1 MKRISLLCF
10 VFFAMYGSSLAQSD
24 LPIFKPGTIYLGFS
38 PGMSSLVENSGWPDY
53 NKYRSYVIG
62 IAPNVG
68 VFLSA
73 GLQVGVK
80 GEYIG
85 RFSNYAEFP
94 AIFGAGSYLRYH
106 PWPKGLHMQVQ
117 NSARSKKKMNFWYTP
132 FIELD
137 HTIRNAS
144 ITKEEVSP
152 TQNKL
157 FANELAFRFGGTFR
171 LGKNFF
177 LSISPSWYY
186 NFEAKEFSGWFPA
199 ANSRFE
205 FYFNRRRPEDD
216 FRFLEKKSPEEMAV
230 ILPQKDTSRSRMWGN
245 LILGSSLTYIWDPAY
260 TSLNSTETH
269 RYEEFTWAVNLAT
282 DLSRRVRV
290 GVDHK
295 SLFTRSE
302 LSGENHYSMTGV
314 FTQFNLLP
322 RKRTRLFLSAMLYNG
337 NYCSCDPDD
346 PYLRKNLFYYGLG
359 WGVDIRLMRGLY
371 LDLAWENMNIFNNVH
386 GKYNYTQYIIGLDFY
401 LWEKKLPK

>member
-1 MKRISLLCF
+1 ML
-10 VFFAMYGSSLAQSD
+10 
-24 LPIFKPGTIYLGFS
+24 
-38 PGMSSLVENSGWPDY
+38 
-53 NKYRSYVIG
+53 G

-68 VFLSA
+68 VFLHPSIQI
-73 GLQVGVK
+73 GLK

-85 RFSNYAEFP
+85 RFSNYDKSP
-94 AIFGAGSYLRYH
+94 AIFGAGSYLRFQ
-106 PWPKGLHMQVQ
+106 PWPKGLQMQVQ
-117 NSARSKKKMNFWYTP
+117 NSRKSKKKMNFWYTP
-132 FIELD
+132 LIELD
-137 HTIRNAS
+137 HTILNAN
-144 ITKEEVSP
+144 IVDGEVLS
-152 TQNKL
+152 TQNRL
-157 FANELAFRFGGTFR
+157 FSNVLGLRLGGIFR
-171 LGKNFF
+171 LGENFF
-177 LSISPSWYY
+177 LGLHPTWFY
-186 NFEAKEFSGWFPA
+186 NIEAQNFSGWMPSASSSFQ
-199 ANSRFE
+199 

-216 FRFLEKKSPEEMAV
+216 FRLLEKKSPEEMAV
-230 ILPQKDTSRSRMWGN
+230 APPQKDTSRARMWGN

-260 TSLNSTETH
+260 TSLNSSETH
-269 RYEEFTWAVNLAT
+269 HYEEFTWAVNLAT

-314 FTQFNLLP
+314 FTQYNLLP

-359 WGVDIRLMRGLY
+359 WGLDIRLTQGLY

-401 LWEKKLPK
+401 LWEKKLGR